1 MGGLLEFATMDISQ
15 STPPVEAVP
24 ARPARL
30 LNRNFLL
37 LWQGQAVS
45 RLGNQAFA
53 VAMMFW
59 VMEKTG
65 SASLMGL
72 LMTFSMLPGVLL
84 GPVGGTFA
92 DRHSRVRILVVC
104 DVISGLGVLA
114 LAFLIMGMP
123 DAVDAIIALLFVV
136 AVIGGVIQAFFMP
149 AIAASIP
156 DLVAPERLA
165 AANSLNMISNQGSLL
180 VGQAVGGIL
189 YNTLGAPLL
198 FLIDGLSYLFSG
210 ASAAFIR
217 LPPHPR
223 PQEEGKEP
231 VFRTYMRQTAEG
243 FRYVW
248 QHAGLRS
255 FMLSASFLNFL
266 IMPIMVLFPFY
277 VSLYLHEGSEWYGFL
292 MAGMSGGAVVGFLL
306 AGVLKLRGA
315 GRARGILV
323 CMLAMPLLFGLLGF
337 VKIPLLAVAVVFVAG
352 ASMGL
357 VNVYLA
363 TMIQGSTPSEIRGRV
378 LGLLNTLGGGLMP
391 IGMALGG
398 FVGDLTGKNVPLI
411 YGVCGGAAVLL
422 TLGFSTQRNFRDFL
436 TNA

>member
-1 MGGLLEFATMDISQ
+1 MEISQ
-15 STPPVEAVP
+15 PTPPADSVP
-24 ARPARL
+24 ASPARL
-30 LNRNFLL
+30 FNKNFLL

-92 DRHSRVRILVVC
+92 DRHSRIRIIVVC
-104 DVISGLGVLA
+104 DLIAGVGVLA
-114 LAFLIMGMP
+114 LALLMMSLP
-123 DAVDAIIALLFVV
+123 DAVDVIIPVLFVV
-136 AVIGGVIQAFFMP
+136 AVLGGVIQAFFMP

-165 AANSLNMISNQGSLL
+165 AANSLNQFSNQASLL
-180 VGQAVGGIL
+180 IGQAAGGIL

-198 FLIDGLSYLFSG
+198 FLVDGLSYVFSG
-210 ASAAFIR
+210 LSETFIR
-217 LPPHPR
+217 LPPRPR
-223 PQEEGKEP
+223 PQEEEKQP
-231 VFRTYMRQTAEG
+231 VFRIYMRQTAEG

-248 QHAGLRS
+248 QRIGLRS
-255 FMLSASFLNFL
+255 FILAASFINFL
-266 IMPIMVLFPFY
+266 IMPLMVLLPFY
-277 VSLYLHEGSEWYGFL
+277 VSLYLRQGSEWYGFL
-292 MAGMSGGAVVGFLL
+292 MAGLSAGAVAGYVL

-315 GRARGILV
+315 ARARGILIG
-323 CMLAMPLLFGLLGF
+323 MLLMPAFFGIVGF
-337 VKIPLLAVAVVFVAG
+337 VRVPALAVALVFLAG

-357 VNVYLA
+357 INVYLV

-378 LGLLNTLGGGLMP
+378 MGLFGTMSGGLMP

-411 YGVCGGAAVLL
+411 YAVCSGASVLL
-422 TLGFSTQRNFRDFL
+422 VLGFWTLRDFRDFL

>member
-1 MGGLLEFATMDISQ
+1 MEISQ
-15 STPPVEAVP
+15 SPPPVEAVP
-24 ARPARL
+24 ARPASL
-30 LNRNFLL
+30 FNRNFLL

-65 SASLMGL
+65 SASVMGL

-92 DRHSRVRILVVC
+92 DRHSRIPILVVC

-114 LAFLIMGMP
+114 LAFLMMGMP
-123 DAVDAIIALLFVV
+123 DAVDVILPVLFVV
-136 AVIGGVIQAFFMP
+136 AVLGGVIQAFFMP

-165 AANSLNMISNQGSLL
+165 AANSLNQFSNQASLL
-180 VGQAVGGIL
+180 IGQAAGGIL

-210 ASAAFIR
+210 ASAMFIR
-217 LPPHPR
+217 LPPRPR
-223 PQEEGKEP
+223 PQGEEKQP
-231 VFRTYMRQTAEG
+231 VFRTYLRETAEG

-248 QHAGLRS
+248 QRTGLRS
-255 FMLSASFLNFL
+255 FMLAASFLNFL
-266 IMPIMVLFPFY
+266 IMPVMVLFPFY
-277 VSLYLHEGSEWYGFL
+277 VSLYLREGSEWYGFL
-292 MAGMSGGAVVGFLL
+292 MAGMSSGAVAGFVL
-306 AGVLKLRGA
+306 AGVLKLHGAARLRGL
-315 GRARGILV
+315 LV
-323 CMLAMPLLFGLLGF
+323 CMLLMPSLFGILGF
-337 VKIPLLAVAVVFVAG
+337 VRVPALAVGVVFLAG
-352 ASMGL
+352 ASMGM

-363 TMIQGSTPSEIRGRV
+363 TMIQASTPSEIRGRV
-378 LGLLNTLGGGLMP
+378 LGLLGTLGGALMP

-398 FVGDLTGKNVPLI
+398 VVGDLTGKNVPLI
-411 YGVCGGAAVLL
+411 YAVCTGAAVLL
-422 TLGFSTQRNFRDFL
+422 VLGFSTQRNFRDFL
-436 TNA
+436 ANA

>member
-1 MGGLLEFATMDISQ
+1 MEISQ
-15 STPPVEAVP
+15 PTPPVETVP
-24 ARPARL
+24 ARPPRL
-30 LNRNFLL
+30 LSRNFLL

-92 DRHSRVRILVVC
+92 DRHSRIRILVVC
-104 DVISGLGVLA
+104 DLLSGVGVLV
-114 LAFLIMGMP
+114 LAFLMMSMP
-123 DAVDAIIALLFVV
+123 NAVHVIIPVLFVV
-136 AVIGGVIQAFFMP
+136 AVLGGVIQAFFMP

-165 AANSLNMISNQGSLL
+165 AANSLNQFSNQASLL
-180 VGQAVGGIL
+180 IGQAAGGVL

-210 ASAAFIR
+210 VSASFIR
-217 LPPHPR
+217 LPPRPR
-223 PQEEGKEP
+223 PQEEEKEP
-231 VFRTYMRQTAEG
+231 VFRAYLRQTAEG

-248 QHAGLRS
+248 QNAGLRS
-255 FMLSASFLNFL
+255 FMFAASFLNFL

-277 VSLYLHEGSEWYGFL
+277 VSLYLRQGSEWYGFL
-292 MAGMSGGAVVGFLL
+292 MAGMSAGAVAGFVL
-306 AGVLKLRGA
+306 AGILKLQGA
-315 GRARGILV
+315 ARARGILAG
-323 CMLAMPLLFGLLGF
+323 MLVMPSLFGLLGF
-337 VKIPLLAVAVVFVAG
+337 VRIPALAVAVVFLAG
-352 ASMGL
+352 VSMGL
-357 VNVYLA
+357 INVYLV
-363 TMIQGSTPSEIRGRV
+363 TMVQRSTASEIRGRV
-378 LGLLNTLGGGLMP
+378 MGLLNTLGGALMP

-411 YGVCGGAAVLL
+411 YAVSAGASVLL
-422 TLGFSTQRNFRDFL
+422 VLVFSLRRDFRDFL
-436 TNA
+436 ANA

>member
-1 MGGLLEFATMDISQ
+1 MEISQ
-15 STPPVEAVP
+15 SPPSVETAP
-24 ARPARL
+24 APPARL

-84 GPVGGTFA
+84 GPFGGTFA
-92 DRHSRVRILVVC
+92 DRHSRIRIIVVC
-104 DVISGLGVLA
+104 DLISGIGVLA
-114 LAFLIMGMP
+114 LAFLMMGMP
-123 DAVDAIIALLFVV
+123 DAVDVVIPVLFTV
-136 AVIGGVIQAFFMP
+136 AVLGGVIQAFFMP

-165 AANSLNMISNQGSLL
+165 AANSLNQFSNQASLL
-180 VGQAVGGIL
+180 IGQAAGGIL

-210 ASAAFIR
+210 ASEMFIR
-217 LPPHPR
+217 LPAR
-223 PQEEGKEP
+223 PKPPEEEKEEEKQP
-231 VFRTYMRQTAEG
+231 VFRTYLRQTGEG

-248 QHAGLRS
+248 QREGLRS
-255 FMLSASFLNFL
+255 FMLAASFLNFL

-277 VSLYLHEGSEWYGFL
+277 VSLYLRQGSEWYGFL
-292 MAGMSGGAVVGFLL
+292 MAGMSAGSVAGFVL
-306 AGVLKLRGA
+306 AGVLKLEGA
-315 GRARGILV
+315 ARARGILAG
-323 CMLAMPLLFGLLGF
+323 MLLMPSLFGALGF
-337 VKIPLLAVAVVFVAG
+337 VRTPVLAVALVFLAG

-357 VNVYLA
+357 INVYLV
-363 TMIQGSTPSEIRGRV
+363 TMIQRATPSEIRGRV
-378 LGLLNTLGGGLMP
+378 MGLLGTLGGALMP
-391 IGMALGG
+391 VGMALGG
-398 FVGDLTGKNVPLI
+398 FVGDLTGKNVPWI
-411 YGVCGGAAVLL
+411 YAVSAAISVLL
-422 TLGFSTQRNFRDFL
+422 VLGFSTRRDFRDFL